1 MNRINEIIGSM
12 ASQNKLQLTRPWV
25 RSWGERERCERMFRY
40 IFCKVDPT
48 IREYQHLPE
57 YDKIIDWMCNTDDKG
72 LMLMGDCGRGKS
84 VIITRVVPVLLRLL
98 DERCHT
104 YPVHASEL
112 ASIYPFAHCTE
123 NYRPT
128 DTNLVYLTRT
138 PYPIIDEVGVESMIN
153 NYGEKSE
160 GFNQVLNVAER
171 FHRPVFITTNLTP
184 LQLLDRYG
192 ERTMDRLAHLC
203 RTIKFEGESLRK

>member
-1 MNRINEIIGSM
+1 MNRVDEIIGSM
-12 ASQNKLQLTRPWV
+12 MSQRQFQIKRWTK
-25 RSWGERERCERMFRY
+25 SWGNREECKRLFCH
-40 IFCKVDPT
+40 IFCSVDPT
-48 IREYQHLPE
+48 LDFYYHLPE
-57 YDKIIDWMCNTDDKG
+57 YDMVIDWMTSTDDKG

-84 VIITRVVPVLLRLL
+84 IIITRVIPILLRMLE
-98 DERCHT
+98 ERANP

-112 ASIYPFAHCTE
+112 ASVYPNAHTTE
-123 NYRPT
+123 NYKPT

-138 PYPIIDEVGVESMIN
+138 PYPIIDEVGVEPMMN

-160 GFNQVLNVAER
+160 GFNQIVNVAER
-171 FHRPVFITTNLTP
+171 YHRPMFVTTNLTP

-203 RTIKFEGESLRK
+203 RTINFQGDSLRK